1 MDLALLQL
9 TLRQFAAEREWQSF
23 HTPKNLA
30 MALMVEAAELAEIF
44 QWMTPEQSLT
54 AHSDRVQ
61 QEHIG
66 DEVADV
72 LLYLLQLADHSGIDL
87 KRAVGRKLVKNAK
100 KYPPTRPGAPAGPM
114 ASLPAQTHVLVD
126 WENVQPQEADIRAL
140 VPDVTDV
147 WIFHGKTQKRVDA
160 HQKGFGE
167 QLTLVPVS
175 RPGKNALDFHLS
187 FYMGYITSRN
197 PNARFVVISND
208 QGYGPMLE
216 HAHDLGFDT
225 RLLGFARVAAPT
237 RGTAAKTAARS
248 RAPSA
253 RPAATPAATP
263 ATATRRTA
271 TRAPAPA
278 QSPASALPAPA
289 RPAGAKTGARAA
301 NRTRAAPP
309 VVAPDPA
316 PAPVPQATGWP
327 SRPATRT
334 TTRQP
339 TRATRATTAAPA
351 PAAEASAA
359 PAPRPRASAKARAPK
374 ASPAPLVD
382 PKAYAHVLASLRKN
396 RDKPTR
402 RARLNSMVRS
412 LLNGGEADAAAV
424 EAVVQRLVADGHLSL
439 TAQGAVELK
448 V

>member
-253 RPAATPAATP
+253 RPATP

-278 QSPASALPAPA
+278 QPPA

-301 NRTRAAPP
+301 TRTRAAPP

-316 PAPVPQATGWP
+316 PAPVPQATGRT

-334 TTRQP
+334 TTRTT
-339 TRATRATTAAPA
+339 TRKPTRATTAAHA
-351 PAAEASAA
+351 PAAEASAAPVTPKPPSAA
-359 PAPRPRASAKARAPK
+359 PAPRPRASAKTRAPK
-374 ASPAPLVD
+374 ASPAPVVD

-412 LLNGGEADAAAV
+412 LLNGGQADAAAV
-424 EAVVQRLVADGHLSL
+424 DAVVQRLVADGHLSL

>member
-100 KYPPTRPGAPAGPM
+100 KYPPTRPGAPAGPV

-216 HAHDLGFDT
+216 HAQDLGFDT

-253 RPAATPAATP
+253 RPATTPATTPAATP

-278 QSPASALPAPA
+278 QPPA

-301 NRTRAAPP
+301 TRTRAAPP

-316 PAPVPQATGWP
+316 PAPVPQATGRT

-339 TRATRATTAAPA
+339 TRATTAAPA

-359 PAPRPRASAKARAPK
+359 PTPRPRASAKARAPK
-374 ASPAPLVD
+374 ASPAPVVD

-412 LLNGGEADAAAV
+412 LLNGGQADAAAV

>member
-147 WIFHGKTQKRVDA
+147 WIFHGKTQKRVEA

-225 RLLGFARVAAPT
+225 RLVGFSRVAAPT
-237 RGTAAKTAARS
+237 RGTATRTAARS
-248 RAPSA
+248 RATSPRA
-253 RPAATPAATP
+253 PATPATPATPAAT
-263 ATATRRTA
+263 TRRTA

-278 QSPASALPAPA
+278 QPPASPPSAPA
-289 RPAGAKTGARAA
+289 RPAGAKTGAARAA
-301 NRTRAAPP
+301 TRARATPP
-309 VVAPDPA
+309 VVAPEPA
-316 PAPVPQATGWP
+316 PAPAPQAARRTP
-327 SRPATRT
+327 RTATRKT
-334 TTRQP
+334 
-339 TRATRATTAAPA
+339 ARATTAASA
-351 PAAEASAA
+351 PAADASAA
-359 PAPRPRASAKARAPK
+359 PAPRPRASAKTRAPK
-374 ASPAPLVD
+374 ASPAPVVD
-382 PKAYAHVLASLRKN
+382 QKAYAHVLASLRKN

-412 LLNGGEADAAAV
+412 LLNGGQADAAAV

>member
-278 QSPASALPAPA
+278 QPPA

-301 NRTRAAPP
+301 TRTRAAPP

-316 PAPVPQATGWP
+316 PAPVPQATGRP

-374 ASPAPLVD
+374 ASPAPVVD

-412 LLNGGEADAAAV
+412 LLNGGQADAAAV
-424 EAVVQRLVADGHLSL
+424 DAVVQRLVADGHLSL